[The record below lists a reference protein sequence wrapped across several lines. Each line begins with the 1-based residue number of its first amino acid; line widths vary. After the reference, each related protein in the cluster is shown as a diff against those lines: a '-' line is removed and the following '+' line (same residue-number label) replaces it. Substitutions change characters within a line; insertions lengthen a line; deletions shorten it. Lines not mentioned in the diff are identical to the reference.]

1 MDSGGGE
8 SRDSEGTPLQLPGDW
23 ESLPPQLEAKC
34 CLRTSSSSVSSFNCS
49 SAESEDEVFS
59 DGAPSSR
66 NRRQLLR
73 KMKSWKAFFT
83 MVHWTCR
90 RSNSWIQLAGHEG
103 NFRLSEAG
111 FILKKFSVNESQCLQ
126 KLMGDVLKPYVPAY
140 YGVVEK
146 DSERFI
152 QMEDLLT
159 GLHSPCI
166 MDCKMGI
173 RTYLEEEMVRDLQRC
188 SYRKDLYQKMN
199 KVDPEAPT
207 EQEHRQAGVT
217 KVRYMQWR
225 EMISSTATLGFR
237 IEGITMDNGV
247 VLKDFKQ
254 TRTKE
259 QIIATLIRFTDGCP
273 LILKAYE
280 NRLNA
285 IKEALLQSPFFRCHE
300 FIGSSLLF
308 IHEKGRVNVW
318 MIDFGK
324 TTTLPEGHTLQH
336 NRPWAEGN
344 REDGYLL
351 GLDNLLGIFS
361 ATLAQQENAAEP
373 SGEVSERPPVHR

>member
-8 SRDSEGTPLQLPGDW
+8 SRDSQGSPLQVPGDW
-23 ESLPPQLEAKC
+23 ETLPPQLEAKC
-34 CLRTSSSSVSSFNCS
+34 RLRTSSSSVSSFNCS

-66 NRRQLLR
+66 DRRQLLR

-83 MVHWTCR
+83 MVHWTYR

-103 NFRLSEAG
+103 HFRPSEAG
-111 FILKKFSVNESQCLQ
+111 YILKKFSVNESECLQ

-140 YGVVEK
+140 YGLVEK
-146 DSERFI
+146 DSQHYI

-173 RTYLEEEMVRDLQRC
+173 RTYLEEELMKDRQKG
-188 SYRKDLYQKMN
+188 SYRKDLYQKMK
-199 KVDPEAPT
+199 KVDPQAPT
-207 EQEHRQAGVT
+207 EQEHREAGVT
-217 KVRYMQWR
+217 K
-225 EMISSTATLGFR
+225 
-237 IEGITMDNGV
+237 MDNGV

-259 QIIATLIRFTDGCP
+259 QIMAALIRFTNGCP

-285 IKEALLQSPFFRCHE
+285 IKAALLQSPFFSCHE

-308 IHEKGRVNVW
+308 IHERKGRVNVW

-336 NRPWAEGN
+336 NRPWEEGN

-361 ATLAQQENAAEP
+361 ATLAKLENAAEP
-373 SGEVSERPPVHR
+373 GGEVSERPLVHR